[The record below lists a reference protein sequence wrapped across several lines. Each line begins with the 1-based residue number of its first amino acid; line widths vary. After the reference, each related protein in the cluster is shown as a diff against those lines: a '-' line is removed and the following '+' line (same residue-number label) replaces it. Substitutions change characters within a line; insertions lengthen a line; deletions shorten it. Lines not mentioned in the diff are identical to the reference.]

1 MATARIASSRDYE
14 QVAAILRRDPVEA
27 LPVAA
32 WLGSGG
38 PTQLGTRRI
47 WLCGDALCYS
57 GANLL
62 PVHADEQAARAFAR
76 LAIDEGR
83 RCSSI
88 VARLPSAHAL
98 WAELEPTWGPARAIR
113 QRQIVMV
120 SDSPAPVPADPD
132 VREAVA
138 ADFDRFYAASIEMYI
153 EEIGISPVAHDGGH
167 AYRWR
172 ASELISSRQAYIR
185 TDGPDV
191 VFKAELGAVSADCA
205 QLQGVWVHPD
215 LRGQG
220 IGTAGTA
227 QVLALARRRG
237 VSLISLAVND
247 FNHAALHSYARCG
260 FRQVAEQM
268 VVLF

>member
-1 MATARIASSRDYE
+1 MGAARIAGSRDYE
-14 QVAAILRRDPVEA
+14 QVARILLRDPVEA

-38 PTQLGTRRI
+38 PAQLGKGRI
-47 WLCGDALCYS
+47 WLCGEALCYS

-62 PVHADEQAARAFAR
+62 PVGVDEPAARAFAR
-76 LAIDEGR
+76 LAVDEGR

-88 VARLPSAHAL
+88 VARLPSAHAF
-98 WAELEPTWGPARAIR
+98 WGELEPHWGPPRAIR

-120 SDSPAPVPADPD
+120 SDTDPQVPADPD
-132 VREAVA
+132 VREATA

-167 AYRWR
+167 AYRRR

-185 TDGPDV
+185 TDGRDV
-191 VFKAELGAVSADCA
+191 VFKAELGAVSAHCA

-220 IGTAGTA
+220 ISVAATA
-227 QVLALARRRG
+227 QVLLLARRRG
-237 VSLISLAVND
+237 IGLISLAVND
-247 FNHAALHSYARCG
+247 FNHAALRSYDRCG
-260 FRQVAEQM
+260 FRQIAEQM